1 MCIVMVTN
9 LKEGNKSKCEQYWPN
24 KGTTEERFGPF
35 SVRIIEEQVLL
46 DYVIRSIAV
55 IVCIINM

>member
-24 KGTTEERFGPF
+24 NSTTEERFGPF

>member
-24 KGTTEERFGPF
+24 KSITEERFGPF

-55 IVCIINM
+55 IVCIINA